1 MIYKN
6 LIHFRFTLDSLCSYN
21 FDIESISQFLLH
33 YHMFNV
39 NRHTPLNTL
48 NNIDY
53 EILFLIAI
61 DSSLAE
67 ALIISRTLLNTE
79 TTSI

>member
-1 MIYKN
+1 M
-6 LIHFRFTLDSLCSYN
+6 LTD
-21 FDIESISQFLLH
+21 
-33 YHMFNV
+33 
-39 NRHTPLNTL
+39 TPLNTL